1 MSRPL
6 AAFPPLAARSLGGA
20 AGLVDETCVMLQ
32 SGPRPVLT
40 RHDRPERKG

>member
-1 MSRPL
+1 MSRPQ

-20 AGLVDETCVMLQ
+20 AGLVDETCVMQ
-32 SGPRPVLT
+32 QTGPRTALT